1 MRKSIY
7 YERIA
12 LCKTE
17 QELTKLVKQ
26 IERD

>member
-7 YERIA
+7 YERIS

-17 QELTKLVKQ
+17 QEIAKLVKQ
-26 IERD
+26 IEKD